1 MQYLS
6 KIKSGE
12 TSSKIFTPVSIEM
25 KIGLVLFLILF
36 LTYGFF
42 PQNFRSENVI
52 SRMALTLSILEQ
64 GTLTINS
71 FQDQTKDI
79 AHYNGN
85 YYTDK
90 APGMSLSALPVAALV
105 RLTRMAG
112 DNDGAT
118 LRNDRLTR
126 NYRMI
131 VYWTT
136 LFTSGLGTALA
147 ALAIYW
153 LSLRIGASLGG
164 AIFATL
170 SYGLA
175 TPAWG
180 WASAFFGHAL
190 ASACLFLGFAS
201 VYALVNGS
209 PGSRWNLGIA
219 FLAGAL
225 LAWTVVVEF
234 IALPAV
240 VIVLLYGILSARH
253 WKRDRIVRALIGVA
267 IGGVLFSLPLLV
279 YNTLAFGSPFR
290 VGYGNVPG
298 FEGMQQGFFGL
309 TYPRLGVLYN
319 LIVPQYRGILWVA
332 PVLLAVPFACY
343 SLRQSGKH
351 RGLLVVLILVPLAY
365 LLINASYFY
374 WEGGGSTGPRHLTP
388 TLAFLC
394 LPMGILWTRAHPTV
408 KPVLLGLLFLSFQVA
423 LISASVDITSP
434 SDYDKPFFEYLIPK
448 FLQGDLLSPPFIRG
462 LNGHLVLI
470 PLLFIWAGGY
480 IFIRR
485 YYIHLNDGV

>member
-1 MQYLS
+1 MES
-6 KIKSGE
+6 KSG
-12 TSSKIFTPVSIEM
+12 SKKSPSISIEM
-25 KIGLVLFLILF
+25 KIGLVLFAVLF

-52 SRMALTLSILEQ
+52 SRMALTLSILEK
-64 GTLTINS
+64 GTLTINN

-79 AHYNGN
+79 AFYNGN

-105 RLTRMAG
+105 RLTRMVG
-112 DNDGAT
+112 NNDGAT
-118 LRNDRLTR
+118 LRNRRLTR

-136 LFTSGLGTALA
+136 LFTSGLATALA
-147 ALAIYW
+147 ALAIYR
-153 LSLRIGASLGG
+153 LSLRIGASLAG

-170 SYGLA
+170 AYGLA

-190 ASACLFLGFAS
+190 ASACLFLGFVA
-201 VYALVNGS
+201 VFALVNGS
-209 PGSRWNLGIA
+209 PGSKWNLGIA

-240 VIVLLYGILSARH
+240 VIVIVYGILSARH
-253 WKRDRIVRALIGVA
+253 WRRDRIIRALVGVA
-267 IGGVLFSLPLLV
+267 IGGVLFSLPLFV

-309 TYPRLGVLYN
+309 TYPQLGILYN
-319 LIVPQYRGILWVA
+319 LILPQYRGILWVA
-332 PVLLAVPFACY
+332 PVLLAVPFAYY
-343 SLRQSGKH
+343 SLWQFGKH

-374 WEGGGSTGPRHLTP
+374 WDGGGSTGPRHLTP
-388 TLAFLC
+388 ALAFLC
-394 LPMGILWTRAHPTV
+394 LPLGILWTRAHPTV
-408 KPVLLGLLFLSFQVA
+408 KPVLLGLLFLSFQIA
-423 LISASVDITSP
+423 FISAAVDITSP
-434 SDYDKPFFEYLIPK
+434 SDYDKPLFEYLIPK

-462 LNGHLVLI
+462 LNGYLILI
-470 PLLFIWAGGY
+470 PLFLIWGVGY
-480 IFIRR
+480 ILIRR
-485 YYIHLNDGV
+485 YYIQPTGGA